1 MAGWT
6 GCEPHPSCLRGSAVA
21 IVSGKS
27 VGAGIPSYF
36 EATHMKRPVV
46 VYGANGFSGRLIA
59 EFLREYNTPFI
70 AAGRSASRIKDV
82 MSHVPGIETA
92 DFEIVETDGST
103 EELVRLFEGSKVVC
117 NTAGPFIYNGPRVI
131 EAALKSGCHYIDIG
145 GEQTWVREVAEK
157 WGEKFAT
164 KRLLAAPATAF
175 MCAVSDAAARLCLET
190 GTIDTLETVTM
201 FKGIP
206 TFGSAQTI
214 FAVIPT
220 DAYYLE
226 QNRYKPWPRATRYE
240 VAIPGYL
247 QVQLALAWGGFPQPV
262 WFKNHFQVA
271 NVRSMGGLLDRQIM
285 EGVAATEKMYEE
297 QIRPLPRAEQKTKL
311 AEMANAVQGGTPPRE
326 NLHDQRT
333 IDVVV
338 GRGSRDYAQCV
349 VFGTGCYRQTGLI
362 QAFAAHHLVCAA
374 PRKTGFAS
382 PAEAFGHREIL
393 RVLEEHGLSKA
404 RLVS

>member
-1 MAGWT
+1 MT
-6 GCEPHPSCLRGSAVA
+6 
-21 IVSGKS
+21 K
-27 VGAGIPSYF
+27 
-36 EATHMKRPVV
+36 KPVV
-46 VYGANGFSGRLIA
+46 IYGANGFSGRLIA
-59 EFLREYNTPFI
+59 EFLREYNTSFI
-70 AAGRSASRIKDV
+70 AAGRSAARIRDV
-82 MSHVPGIETA
+82 MEHVPGIETA
-92 DFEIVETDGST
+92 DFEIVETAGSLDD
-103 EELVRLFEGSKVVC
+103 LVRLFEGAKVVC
-117 NTAGPFIYNGPRVI
+117 NTAGPFIYNGAGVI
-131 EAALKSGCHYIDIG
+131 EAALKAGCHYLDIG

-157 WGEKFAT
+157 WGEKFAAR
-164 KRLLAAPATAF
+164 RLLASPATAF

-190 GTIDTLETVTM
+190 GAIDTLETVTM

-220 DAYYLE
+220 EAYYLE
-226 QNRYKPWPRATRYE
+226 RNQYKAWPRATRYE

-247 QVQLALAWGGFPQPV
+247 QIQLALAWGGFPQPV
-262 WFKNHFQVA
+262 WFKNHPQVA

-297 QIRPLPRAEQKTKL
+297 QIRPLPKTEQEKKL
-311 AEMANAVQGGTPPRE
+311 AEMANAVQAGTPPRE
-326 NLHDQRT
+326 NLREQRT

-338 GRGSRDYAQCV
+338 GRGSTHYTQCV

-362 QAFAAHHLVCAA
+362 QAFAAHHLVHAA
-374 PRKTGFAS
+374 PRKIGFAS

-393 RVLEEHGLSKA
+393 QMLEEHGLSKA